1 MIRRLLVDA
10 LEVVALG
17 AFLGALFIFC
27 LSI

>member
-1 MIRRLLVDA
+1 MLKRIFLDTIEIL
-10 LEVVALG
+10 ALG